1 MEKELIKM
9 LASYLHISQEE
20 AKCRFIDSSICSTL
34 ERKDSNL
41 HYQPIEYVFTLLKQE
56 IAQEDE
62 DDDYENDFERPET
75 MPEGLFVR
83 SH

>member
-1 MEKELIKM
+1 MDEKLIKM
-9 LASYLHISQEE
+9 LASYLRTSQEE
-20 AKCRFIDSSICSTL
+20 AKRRFVDSSICETL
-34 ERKDSNL
+34 KRKDSNL
-41 HYQPIEYVFTLLKQE
+41 QYQSIEYVFTLLKQE

-62 DDDYENDFERPET
+62 DDDYENDFETPET

>member
-20 AKCRFIDSSICSTL
+20 AKCRFIDSSICATL

-41 HYQPIEYVFTLLKQE
+41 HYQSIEYVFTLLKQE

-62 DDDYENDFERPET
+62 DDYDNDFERLET

>member
-1 MEKELIKM
+1 MDEELIKM

-20 AKCRFIDSSICSTL
+20 AKRRFLASSICETL
-34 ERKDSNL
+34 ERKNSNL
-41 HYQPIEYVFTLLKQE
+41 QYQSIEYVFTLLKQE

-62 DDDYENDFERPET
+62 DDYDNDFERPET
-75 MPEGLFVR
+75 MPEGHFVR

>member
-1 MEKELIKM
+1 MDEELIKM

-20 AKCRFIDSSICSTL
+20 ARCRFMASSICETL
-34 ERKDSNL
+34 KRKDSNL
-41 HYQPIEYVFTLLKQE
+41 QYQSIEYVFTLLKQE

-62 DDDYENDFERPET
+62 DDYDNDFERPET
-75 MPEGLFVR
+75 MPEGHFVR

>member
-1 MEKELIKM
+1 MDEELIKM
-9 LASYLHISQEE
+9 LASYLRISQEE
-20 AKCRFIDSSICSTL
+20 ARRRFMASSICETL
-34 ERKDSNL
+34 KRKDSNL
-41 HYQPIEYVFTLLKQE
+41 QYQSTEYVFTLLKQE

-62 DDDYENDFERPET
+62 DDYDNDFERPET

>member
-1 MEKELIKM
+1 MDEELIKM
-9 LASYLHISQEE
+9 LASYLRISQEE
-20 AKCRFIDSSICSTL
+20 ARRRFMASSICETL
-34 ERKDSNL
+34 GRKDSNL
-41 HYQPIEYVFTLLKQE
+41 QYQSTEYVFTLLKQE

-62 DDDYENDFERPET
+62 DDYDNDFERPET